1 MTFDCYFSQRVT
13 LLQEK
18 GFNSL
23 TLSGPNFFSENF
35 RLDFFC
41 FLHLLKLPFLTLGDG
56 PIFLLARSLLL
67 PIFSTWN
74 RTRRIIARL
83 FDCQYVMMTSFPS
96 VGDPASIGPLYILH
110 FATSNHA
117 FRLPDFL
124 AAAEYLR
131 IPFAFVP
138 TPANPILEESRK
150 AHDTAEEASS
160 STYRPDLRRPF
171 ALAHLPNDEAAINLL
186 RRCVSLRSIWAYWSH
201 GGNYEEVHARNQQ
214 EASQKLWKPYV
225 EEADCPSWK
234 AHVFSYS
241 YTISDKRKINIIQ
254 SFSYMDL
261 KGRIQLKNPH
271 MRWGVMEEFVA
282 QELWPGH
289 LRDEHNNFPG
299 AAKET
304 DKVDG
309 REELG
314 DKDPRLVQ
322 IFLGRRIDVKAGS
335 LYSEKAAATAPR
347 KSSDPTQEGQ
357 TGLARDLI
365 EKLNL
370 KKRVYI
376 GNTSMESEM
385 SLLMASMA
393 LAGPGKL
400 VYDPFA
406 GTGSML
412 YASAVFGAMAFGSDI
427 DGRPMRGKENIGD
440 SNSQTGIVKSATQYG
455 VRDRILDTVVF
466 DMTQNPWRKD
476 LMFSLGDEVGKAERA
491 TRPKGIVDGI
501 VVDPPYGVRAGAK
514 RLGKRDPEK
523 QRTEPYWMPDGLG
536 AGQGCWSHERSD
548 YIPPT
553 RPYHLEDLVDDL
565 LDYAYS
571 LLSDGGR
578 LVFWLPSM
586 IDPEEDG
593 EKEAEEG
600 GYTKSSAAIE
610 RSVRV
615 DLPQHRRKAG
625 QGRMRMI
632 HYSLQDFGRWGRWL
646 ITMEKVSPEND
657 VDDQGL
663 RELEERMGELGKNKT
678 LEGKYRADEDP
689 LEFRNRYY
697 LARGPKASQ

>member
-1 MTFDCYFSQRVT
+1 MAT
-13 LLQEK
+13 
-18 GFNSL
+18 
-23 TLSGPNFFSENF
+23 
-35 RLDFFC
+35 C
-41 FLHLLKLPFLTLGDG
+41 FP
-56 PIFLLARSLLL
+56 A
-67 PIFSTWN
+67 
-74 RTRRIIARL
+74 
-83 FDCQYVMMTSFPS
+83 VE
-96 VGDPASIGPLYILH
+96 DPASIGPLYILH

-124 AAAEYLR
+124 AAAEYLQ

-138 TPANPILEESRK
+138 TPANPILEQSRK
-150 AHDTAEEASS
+150 AYNATEAASP

-171 ALAHLPNDEAAINLL
+171 ALAHLPNDEAAVQLL
-186 RRCVSLRSIWAYWSH
+186 RRCVSLKSIWAHWSH
-201 GGNYEEVHARNQQ
+201 GATYDEVHARNQQ
-214 EASQKLWKPYV
+214 KSSRALWAPYI

-241 YTISDKRKINIIQ
+241 YTISDKRKVDIIQ

-261 KGRIQLKNPH
+261 KGRIQLKNPS
-271 MRWGVMEEFVA
+271 MRWGVMEEFIA
-282 QELWPGH
+282 QEIWPNH

-299 AAKET
+299 AGT
-304 DKVDG
+304 DTDRIEG

-322 IFLGRRIDVKAGS
+322 IFVGRRIDVKAGP
-335 LYSEKAAATAPR
+335 LYSANVAPAAPR
-347 KSSDPTQEGQ
+347 KSSDPSQEGQ
-357 TGLARDLI
+357 MGLARDLV

-376 GNTSMESEM
+376 GNTSMEAEM

-400 VYDPFA
+400 IYDPFA

-412 YASAVFGAMAFGSDI
+412 YASAVYGAMAFGSDI
-427 DGRPMRGKENIGD
+427 DGRPMRGKENISD
-440 SNSQTGIVKSATQYG
+440 SNSKTGIVKSATQYG
-455 VRDRILDTVVF
+455 LRDHILDTVVF

-476 LMFSLGDEVGKAERA
+476 LLFPLDDDESKQGAKPSVGV
-491 TRPKGIVDGI
+491 VDGI
-501 VVDPPYGVRAGAK
+501 VADPPYGVRAGAK
-514 RLGKRDPEK
+514 RLGKRDPDK
-523 QRTEPYWMPDGLG
+523 QRKEAFWMPDGLG
-536 AGQGCWSHERSD
+536 PGQGCWSHERSD
-548 YIPPT
+548 YVPPT
-553 RPYHLEDLVDDL
+553 RPYHLEDLVNDL

-571 LLSDGGR
+571 LLCDGGR

-586 IDPEEDG
+586 IDEDDDQANDG
-593 EKEAEEG
+593 DGDEG
-600 GYTKSSAAIE
+600 KPSYTKSSAAIE
-610 RSVRV
+610 RSVSI

-625 QGRMRMI
+625 EGRMRLI

-663 RELEERMGELGKNKT
+663 RELEERMGELGKNKD
-678 LEGKYRADEDP
+678 ERGVYRADRDP

-697 LARGPKASQ
+697 LPRVSKPAP

>member
-1 MTFDCYFSQRVT
+1 MVA
-13 LLQEK
+13 
-18 GFNSL
+18 
-23 TLSGPNFFSENF
+23 
-35 RLDFFC
+35 C
-41 FLHLLKLPFLTLGDG
+41 FP
-56 PIFLLARSLLL
+56 P
-67 PIFSTWN
+67 
-74 RTRRIIARL
+74 
-83 FDCQYVMMTSFPS
+83 VE
-96 VGDPASIGPLYILH
+96 DPASIGPLYILH

-138 TPANPILEESRK
+138 TPANPVLEEARK
-150 AHDTAEEASS
+150 AHDAVEDASS
-160 STYRPDLRRPF
+160 SSYRPDLRRPF
-171 ALAHLPNDEAAINLL
+171 VLAHLPNDEAAVNLL
-186 RRCVSLRSIWAYWSH
+186 RRCVSLRSIWAHWSH
-201 GGNYEEVHARNQQ
+201 GGSYDELHALNQK
-214 EASQKLWKPYV
+214 ESSRKLWAPYV
-225 EEADCPSWK
+225 DEINCPSWK

-241 YTISDKRKINIIQ
+241 YTISDKRKIDIIQ

-261 KGRIQLKNPH
+261 KGRIQLKNPS
-271 MRWGVMEEFVA
+271 MRWGVMEEFIA

-289 LRDEHNNFPG
+289 LRDEHNNYPG
-299 AAKET
+299 AGKDSE
-304 DKVDG
+304 KVEG
-309 REELG
+309 RDELG

-322 IFLGRRIDVKAGS
+322 IFLGRRIDVRAGPLHS
-335 LYSEKAAATAPR
+335 DTTPPAAPR

-385 SLLMASMA
+385 SLLMANMA
-393 LAGPGKL
+393 LAGPGK
-400 VYDPFA
+400 VIYDPFA

-412 YASAVFGAMAFGSDI
+412 YASAVFGAMALGSDI

-440 SNSQTGIVKSATQYG
+440 SNSETGIVKSATQYG
-455 VRDRILDTVVF
+455 VRDHILDTVVF
-466 DMTQNPWRKD
+466 DMTQHPWRRD
-476 LMFSLGDEVGKAERA
+476 LLFPISEVAARGQRGPNAGE
-491 TRPKGIVDGI
+491 RPKGFVDGM
-501 VVDPPYGVRAGAK
+501 VADPPYGVRAGAK

-523 QRTEPYWMPDGLG
+523 QRTKPYWMPDGLG
-536 AGQGCWSHERSD
+536 PGQGCWSHERSD

-586 IDPEEDG
+586 IDPEE
-593 EKEAEEG
+593 EEEENEGDTG
-600 GYTKSSAAIE
+600 GNTKSSAAIE
-610 RSVRV
+610 KSVSI

-657 VDDQGL
+657 VDDEGL
-663 RELEERMGELGKNKT
+663 RELEERMGELGKNKD
-678 LEGKYRADEDP
+678 ERGIYRADRDP

-697 LARGPKASQ
+697 LPRVSKPQQ

>member
-1 MTFDCYFSQRVT
+1 MVT
-13 LLQEK
+13 
-18 GFNSL
+18 
-23 TLSGPNFFSENF
+23 
-35 RLDFFC
+35 C
-41 FLHLLKLPFLTLGDG
+41 
-56 PIFLLARSLLL
+56 
-67 PIFSTWN
+67 
-74 RTRRIIARL
+74 
-83 FDCQYVMMTSFPS
+83 FPS
-96 VGDPASIGPLYILH
+96 VEDPTSIGPLYILH
-110 FATSNHA
+110 FATSNHT

-138 TPANPILEESRK
+138 TPARPILEESRK
-150 AHDTAEEASS
+150 SYDATAPASS
-160 STYRPDLRRPF
+160 SSYRPDLRRPF

-186 RRCVSLRSIWAYWSH
+186 RRCVSLRSIWAHWSH
-201 GGNYEEVHARNQQ
+201 GSTYEELHARNQQ
-214 EASQKLWKPYV
+214 ESSRVLWAPYV

-241 YTISDKRKINIIQ
+241 YTISDKRKIDIIQ
-254 SFSYMDL
+254 SFRYMDL
-261 KGRIQLKNPH
+261 KGRIQLKNPS
-271 MRWGVMEEFVA
+271 MRWGVMEEFIA
-282 QELWPGH
+282 QELWPSH
-289 LRDEHNNFPG
+289 LRDDHHNFPG
-299 AAKET
+299 AGKGM

-322 IFLGRRIDVKAGS
+322 IFLGRRIDVKAGP
-335 LYSEKAAATAPR
+335 LYSDQATAAAPR

-357 TGLARDLI
+357 TGLARDLV

-400 VYDPFA
+400 IYDPFA

-412 YASAVFGAMAFGSDI
+412 YASAVYGAMAFGSDI
-427 DGRPMRGKENIGD
+427 DGRPMRGKENIAD
-440 SNSQTGIVKSATQYG
+440 SNSKTGIVKSAIQYG
-455 VRDRILDTVVF
+455 IRDHILDTVVF

-476 LMFSLGDEVGKAERA
+476 LLFPVEDEKVQHNAKRSVGV
-491 TRPKGIVDGI
+491 VDGI
-501 VVDPPYGVRAGAK
+501 VADPPYGVRAGAK

-523 QRTEPYWMPDGLG
+523 QRMEAFWMPDGLG
-536 AGQGCWSHERSD
+536 PGKGCWSHERSD
-548 YIPPT
+548 YVPPT
-553 RPYHLEDLVDDL
+553 RPYHLEDLVNDL

-571 LLSDGGR
+571 LLCDGGR

-586 IDPEEDG
+586 IDAEDEQEDDG
-593 EKEAEEG
+593 DEKAS
-600 GYTKSSAAIE
+600 YAKSSAAIE
-610 RSVRV
+610 RSVSI

-625 QGRMRMI
+625 QGRMRLI

-657 VDDQGL
+657 VDDDGL
-663 RELEERMGELGKNKT
+663 RELEQRMGELGKNKD
-678 LEGKYRADEDP
+678 ERGVYRADRDP

-697 LARGPKASQ
+697 LPRVSKPSQ

>member
-1 MTFDCYFSQRVT
+1 MVT
-13 LLQEK
+13 
-18 GFNSL
+18 
-23 TLSGPNFFSENF
+23 
-35 RLDFFC
+35 C
-41 FLHLLKLPFLTLGDG
+41 FP
-56 PIFLLARSLLL
+56 P
-67 PIFSTWN
+67 
-74 RTRRIIARL
+74 
-83 FDCQYVMMTSFPS
+83 VE
-96 VGDPASIGPLYILH
+96 DPASIGPLYILH

-124 AAAEYLR
+124 AAAEYLG

-138 TPANPILEESRK
+138 TPANSVLEECRK
-150 AHDTAEEASS
+150 ENDASEQASS
-160 STYRPDLRRPF
+160 SSYRPDLRRPF

-186 RRCVSLRSIWAYWSH
+186 RRCVSLRSIWAHWSH
-201 GGNYEEVHARNQQ
+201 GGSYDELHARNQQ
-214 EASQKLWKPYV
+214 ESSRALWAPYV

-241 YTISDKRKINIIQ
+241 YTISDKRKIDIIQ
-254 SFSYMDL
+254 SFSYMDM
-261 KGRIQLKNPH
+261 KGRIQLKNPS

-282 QELWPGH
+282 QELWPSH
-289 LRDEHNNFPG
+289 LRDEHNNYPG
-299 AAKET
+299 AGKDT
-304 DKVDG
+304 DKAEG

-322 IFLGRRIDVKAGS
+322 IFLGRRIDVKAGP
-335 LYSEKAAATAPR
+335 LYSEKATPAAPR

-400 VYDPFA
+400 IYDPFA

-427 DGRPMRGKENIGD
+427 DGRPMRGKENISD
-440 SNSQTGIVKSATQYG
+440 SNSKTGIIKSAAQYG
-455 VRDRILDTVVF
+455 VRDHILDTVVF

-476 LMFSLGDEVGKAERA
+476 LLFPVNGEEAPQTDK
-491 TRPKGIVDGI
+491 RPKGVVDGI
-501 VVDPPYGVRAGAK
+501 VADPPYGVRAGAK

-523 QRTEPYWMPDGLG
+523 QRTEAYWMPDGLG
-536 AGQGCWSHERSD
+536 PGQGCWSHERSD
-548 YIPPT
+548 YISPT
-553 RPYHLEDLVDDL
+553 RPYHLEDLVNDL

-571 LLSDGGR
+571 LLCDGGR

-586 IDPEEDG
+586 IDPEGDEENDSG
-593 EKEAEEG
+593 ENT

-610 RSVRV
+610 RSVSIE
-615 DLPQHRRKAG
+615 LPQHRRPAG

-657 VDDQGL
+657 VDDEGL
-663 RELEERMGELGKNKT
+663 RELEQRMGELGKNKD
-678 LEGKYRADEDP
+678 ERGIYRADRDP

-697 LARGPKASQ
+697 LPRVSKPSQ

>member
-1 MTFDCYFSQRVT
+1 MATVLDHVPLCSASHHHTIAV
-13 LLQEK
+13 
-18 GFNSL
+18 SL
-23 TLSGPNFFSENF
+23 
-35 RLDFFC
+35 
-41 FLHLLKLPFLTLGDG
+41 
-56 PIFLLARSLLL
+56 RSTQHSHR
-67 PIFSTWN
+67 PT
-74 RTRRIIARL
+74 AM
-83 FDCQYVMMTSFPS
+83 VTSFPP
-96 VGDPASIGPLYILH
+96 VEDPTLIGPLYILH

-131 IPFAFVP
+131 IPFAFIP
-138 TPANPILEESRK
+138 TPAKPVLEESRK
-150 AHDTAEEASS
+150 AHDAEEASS
-160 STYRPDLRRPF
+160 STYRPDLRRSF
-171 ALAHLPNDEAAINLL
+171 ALCHLPNDAAAVDLL
-186 RRCVSLRSIWAYWSH
+186 RRCVSLKSIWAHWAH
-201 GGNYEEVHARNQQ
+201 GDSYEELHARNKQ
-214 EASQKLWKPYV
+214 EASRALWAPFV
-225 EEADCPSWK
+225 EETNCPSWK

-241 YTISDKRKINIIQ
+241 YTISDKRKIDIIQ

-261 KGRIQLKNPH
+261 KGRIQLKSPS
-271 MRWGVMEEFVA
+271 MRWGVMEEFIA
-282 QELWPGH
+282 QEIWPSH

-299 AAKET
+299 SGKDGEKAE
-304 DKVDG
+304 G

-322 IFLGRRIDVKAGS
+322 IFCGRRIDVKAGP
-335 LYSEKAAATAPR
+335 LYSPKTAPAAAR
-347 KSSDPTQEGQ
+347 KSSDPNQEGQ

-400 VYDPFA
+400 IYDPFA

-412 YASAVFGAMAFGSDI
+412 YASAVFGATAFGSDI
-427 DGRPMRGKENIGD
+427 DGRPMRGKENISD
-440 SNSQTGIVKSATQYG
+440 ANSKTGIVKSATQYG
-455 VRDRILDTVVF
+455 VRDHILDTVVF

-476 LMFSLGDEVGKAERA
+476 LLFPIDDDVDTKLHAGK
-491 TRPKGIVDGI
+491 RPTGIVDGI
-501 VVDPPYGVRAGAK
+501 VADPPYGVRAGAK

-523 QRTEPYWMPDGLG
+523 QRTEPFWMPDGLG
-536 AGQGCWSHERSD
+536 LDKGCWSHERSD

-553 RPYHLEDLVDDL
+553 RPYHLEDLVNDL

-571 LLSDGGR
+571 LLCDGGR

-586 IDPEEDG
+586 IDPEED
-593 EKEAEEG
+593 EEHTDENSK
-600 GYTKSSAAIE
+600 YTKSSAAIE
-610 RSVRV
+610 RSVSI

-657 VDDQGL
+657 VDDAGL
-663 RELEERMGELGKNKT
+663 RELEQRMGELGKNKD
-678 LEGKYRADEDP
+678 ERGIYRADRDP

-697 LARGPKASQ
+697 LPRVSKPVSE

>member
-1 MTFDCYFSQRVT
+1 MVA
-13 LLQEK
+13 
-18 GFNSL
+18 
-23 TLSGPNFFSENF
+23 
-35 RLDFFC
+35 C
-41 FLHLLKLPFLTLGDG
+41 FP
-56 PIFLLARSLLL
+56 P
-67 PIFSTWN
+67 
-74 RTRRIIARL
+74 
-83 FDCQYVMMTSFPS
+83 VE
-96 VGDPASIGPLYILH
+96 DPTSIGPLYVLH
-110 FATSNHA
+110 FATSHHA

-138 TPANPILEESRK
+138 TPAKPILEESRK
-150 AHDTAEEASS
+150 AHDTAEQASS
-160 STYRPDLRRPF
+160 SGYRPDLRRPF
-171 ALAHLPNDEAAINLL
+171 ALAHLPNDEAAVNLL
-186 RRCVSLRSIWAYWSH
+186 RRCVSLRSVWAYWSH
-201 GGNYEEVHARNQQ
+201 GASYEELHNRNQE
-214 EASQKLWKPYV
+214 EANRALWSPYV

-241 YTISDKRKINIIQ
+241 YTISDKRKIDIIQ

-261 KGRIQLKNPH
+261 KGRIQLKNPS
-271 MRWGVMEEFVA
+271 MRWGVMEEFIA

-289 LRDEHNNFPG
+289 LRDEHNNYPG
-299 AAKET
+299 AGKDT
-304 DKVDG
+304 DKAQG

-322 IFLGRRIDVKAGS
+322 IFLGRRIDVHAGP
-335 LYSEKAAATAPR
+335 LYSEKAAPVAPR

-400 VYDPFA
+400 IYDPFA

-427 DGRPMRGKENIGD
+427 DGRPMRGKDNISD
-440 SNSQTGIVKSATQYG
+440 SSSKTGIVKSATQYG
-455 VRDRILDTVVF
+455 VRDHILDTVVF

-476 LMFSLGDEVGKAERA
+476 LLFPLHAEE
-491 TRPKGIVDGI
+491 TPSKDQKPPSGVVHGIVA
-501 VVDPPYGVRAGAK
+501 DPPYGVRAGAK

-523 QRTEPYWMPDGLG
+523 QRSEPFWMPDGLG
-536 AGQGCWSHERSD
+536 EGKGCWSHERSD

-571 LLSDGGR
+571 LLCDGGR

-586 IDPEEDG
+586 IDPEEED
-593 EKEAEEG
+593 EAEGEAG
-600 GYTKSSAAIE
+600 SHAKSSAAIE
-610 RSVRV
+610 RSVSI

-657 VDDQGL
+657 VDDDGL
-663 RELEERMGELGKNKT
+663 RELEERMGELGKNKD
-678 LEGKYRADEDP
+678 ERGIYRADRDP

-697 LARGPKASQ
+697 LPREAKESPAV

>member
-1 MTFDCYFSQRVT
+1 M
-13 LLQEK
+13 
-18 GFNSL
+18 
-23 TLSGPNFFSENF
+23 
-35 RLDFFC
+35 
-41 FLHLLKLPFLTLGDG
+41 
-56 PIFLLARSLLL
+56 A
-67 PIFSTWN
+67 
-74 RTRRIIARL
+74 
-83 FDCQYVMMTSFPS
+83 TSFPAME
-96 VGDPASIGPLYILH
+96 DPASIGPLYVLH

-138 TPANPILEESRK
+138 TPAKPILEESRK
-150 AHDTAEEASS
+150 AYDATHEASS
-160 STYRPDLRRPF
+160 SGYRPDLRRPF
-171 ALAHLPNDEAAINLL
+171 ALAHLPNDEAAVNLL
-186 RRCVSLRSIWAYWSH
+186 RRCVSLRSVWAHWSH
-201 GGNYEEVHARNQQ
+201 GSSYSELHARNRQ
-214 EASQKLWKPYV
+214 EASRALWIPYV
-225 EEADCPSWK
+225 QEAACPSWK
-234 AHVFSYS
+234 AYVFSYS
-241 YTISDKRKINIIQ
+241 YTISDKRKIDIIQ
-254 SFSYMDL
+254 SFSYMGL
-261 KGRIQLKNPH
+261 KGRIQLNAPH
-271 MRWGVMEEFVA
+271 MRWGVMEEYVA
-282 QELWPGH
+282 QELWPSH
-289 LRDEHNNFPG
+289 LRDEHNNFPAG
-299 AAKET
+299 KEG
-304 DKVDG
+304 DKVEL

-322 IFLGRRIDVKAGS
+322 IFLGRRIDVNAGP
-335 LYSEKAAATAPR
+335 LYSEKAAPAAPR

-357 TGLARDLI
+357 AGLARDLI

-400 VYDPFA
+400 IYDPFA

-427 DGRPMRGKENIGD
+427 DGRPMRGKENISD
-440 SNSQTGIVKSATQYG
+440 SNSRTGIVKSASQYG
-455 VRDRILDTVVF
+455 VRDHILDTVVF

-476 LMFSLGDEVGKAERA
+476 LLFPVDVDNKQTEQISKRS
-491 TRPKGIVDGI
+491 KGVVDGI
-501 VVDPPYGVRAGAK
+501 VADPPYGVRAGAK

-536 AGQGCWSHERSD
+536 PGQGCWSHERSD

-553 RPYHLEDLVDDL
+553 RPYHLEDLVSDL

-571 LLSDGGR
+571 LLCDGGR

-586 IDPEEDG
+586 IEPEEG
-593 EKEAEEG
+593 EENEG
-600 GYTKSSAAIE
+600 KADYTKSSAAIE
-610 RSVRV
+610 RSVSI
-615 DLPQHRRKAG
+615 DLPQHRRKPG

-632 HYSLQDFGRWGRWL
+632 HFSLQDFGRWGRWL

-657 VDDQGL
+657 VDDEGL
-663 RELEERMGELGKNKT
+663 RELEQRMGELGKNKD
-678 LEGKYRADEDP
+678 ERGIYRADRDP

-697 LARGPKASQ
+697 LPREQRPPQ